1 MAVSTAAKA
10 TPTDEAMRTVAAAM
24 QEAATTASEARAE
37 GEQPADAGG
46 SDPMEWLSRM
56 TYSGSYALAY
66 GLVYAAVFV
75 AQSLPQENAMMRGFR
90 DGGQEA
96 AEQLSDG

>member
-1 MAVSTAAKA
+1 MAVSTAAKVA
-10 TPTDEAMRTVAAAM
+10 TSDEAMRKVAAAM
-24 QEAATTASEARAE
+24 ASEDGAE
-37 GEQPADAGG
+37 GGPLAEAGA

-66 GLVYAAVFV
+66 GLVYAVVFV
-75 AQSLPQENAMMRGFR
+75 AQSLPQENAMMRGLR
-90 DGGQEA
+90 DGGREA